1 VLDHDLMICTGSLF
15 KSVLKDEMVWAAVGC
30 HPKNAGDFDELAEIR
45 LRQMLKHDR
54 IVALGEIGL
63 DYSGT

>member
-1 VLDHDLMICTGSLF
+1 
-15 KSVLKDEMVWAAVGC
+15 MVWGAVGC
-30 HPKNAGDFDELAEIR
+30 HPKHADEFDDQAEFH
-45 LRQMLKHDR
+45 LRQMLKHRR

>member
-1 VLDHDLMICTGSLF
+1 VLR
-15 KSVLKDEMVWAAVGC
+15 DEMVWGAVGC
-30 HPKNAGDFDELAEIR
+30 HPKNAGDFTAEAEMK
-45 LRQMLKHDR
+45 LRQMLRHPR